1 MSGRPSSRWASQPN
15 ARPRSSP
22 RKARTLG
29 SSRNSSDISLDDH
42 AGSARAF
49 AWSNARCVL
58 PCASGGSACGF
69 SGEEPVKR
77 VGWSIA
83 ALCVL
88 AAASA
93 GFTSYQSSYSTPYA
107 TPVVEPLTNGDAGT
121 FEGLLTLA
129 ENLPPSA
136 TLKVLWTHGMC
147 THRPGWIDDRMS
159 RLVDAVGGTSETVS
173 VRPVGKHGATL
184 RTDRIS
190 TRGRAI
196 EVMFLSWSSL
206 TASYK
211 AALAYDGS
219 TIKGS
224 GIRAT
229 LNRQLKDGLV
239 NDCLTDVVVYSGPNG
254 NNIRQAMN
262 ETVCGALGG
271 RFDGNECDVPAGD
284 SPASLALVTESLG
297 SKLVSD
303 SVLHIWNAANNSED
317 KTAIKR
323 LANSFAATKV
333 MYMLANQ
340 VPLLDAAGSVA
351 MDKVLEPQPPSAPAR
366 IRTTAG
372 AVVAFS
378 DPNDLLTYRIV
389 PEHLAEDFGEFRVI
403 NVLVSNDTTYFGYL
417 ERPDTAHCG
426 YPWNPHVFGM
436 LARGYQAGKPLP
448 SVSVLA
454 GTCPSI
460 AWITGSVAHK

>member
-1 MSGRPSSRWASQPN
+1 M
-15 ARPRSSP
+15 
-22 RKARTLG
+22 
-29 SSRNSSDISLDDH
+29 
-42 AGSARAF
+42 
-49 AWSNARCVL
+49 
-58 PCASGGSACGF
+58 
-69 SGEEPVKR
+69 KR
-77 VGWSIA
+77 VAWSIA

-88 AAASA
+88 AAAFA
-93 GFTSYQSSYSTPYA
+93 GFTLYQRSYSTPYA
-107 TPVVEPLTNGDAGT
+107 TPVVEALTEGDGGT

-136 TLKVLWTHGMC
+136 TVKVLWTHGMC
-147 THRPGWIDDRMS
+147 THPPGWIDDRMS
-159 RLVDAVGGTSETVS
+159 RLVEAVGGTSETVS

-219 TIKGS
+219 KIKGS

-229 LNRQLKDGLV
+229 LNRELKDGLV

-271 RFDGNECDVPAGD
+271 RFDGNECEVPAGG
-284 SPASLALVTESLG
+284 SPAALALVTESLG

-303 SVLHIWNAANNSED
+303 SVLHIWNAANRSED

-351 MDKVLEPQPPSAPAR
+351 MDKILEPQPPSAPASM
-366 IRTTAG
+366 RTTAG
-372 AVVAFS
+372 DVFGLLSRARRQALPGAGPMTVVAFS
-378 DPNDLLTYRIV
+378 DPNDLLTYRIL
-389 PEHLAEDFGEFRVI
+389 PEHLAEDFREFRVI

-454 GTCPSI
+454 GTCPSYG
-460 AWITGSVAHK
+460 WITGSVAQQ

>member
-1 MSGRPSSRWASQPN
+1 MKS
-15 ARPRSSP
+15 
-22 RKARTLG
+22 
-29 SSRNSSDISLDDH
+29 
-42 AGSARAF
+42 
-49 AWSNARCVL
+49 
-58 PCASGGSACGF
+58 
-69 SGEEPVKR
+69 

-83 ALCVL
+83 VLCVL
-88 AAASA
+88 AVAAA
-93 GFTSYQSSYSTPYA
+93 GYIYYQRSYSTPYA
-107 TPVVEPLTNGDAGT
+107 TPVVEALTEGDGGS
-121 FEGLLTLA
+121 FDGLLTLA
-129 ENLPPSA
+129 ENVPPSG
-136 TLKVLWTHGMC
+136 TVRVLWTHGMC
-147 THRPGWIDDRMS
+147 THPPDWINDRMR
-159 RLVDAVGGTSETVS
+159 RLADALGGTSETVS
-173 VRPVGKHGATL
+173 VRPVGKHGAAL

-190 TRGRAI
+190 TQGRTI
-196 EVMFLSWSSL
+196 EVMFLSWSLL
-206 TASYK
+206 TAPYK

-219 TIKGS
+219 AIKGS

-262 ETVCGALGG
+262 ETVCAALGG
-271 RFDGNECDVPAGD
+271 RFDGNECDVPAGG
-284 SPASLALVTESLG
+284 SPAALALVTESLG

-303 SVLHIWNAANNSED
+303 SVLHIWNAATNSED

-351 MDKVLEPQPPSAPAR
+351 MDRILEPQPPSAPAR
-366 IRTTAG
+366 MRTTEGDVFGLLSRARRQALPGAG
-372 AVVAFS
+372 PMTVVAFS
-378 DPNDLLTYRIV
+378 DPNDLLSYRII
-389 PEHLAEDFGEFRVI
+389 PEHLAEDFREFRVI

-417 ERPDTAHCG
+417 ERPDMAHCG

-448 SVSVLA
+448 SVPMLA
-454 GTCPSI
+454 GTCPSY
-460 AWITGSVAHK
+460 AWLTDSLAKR